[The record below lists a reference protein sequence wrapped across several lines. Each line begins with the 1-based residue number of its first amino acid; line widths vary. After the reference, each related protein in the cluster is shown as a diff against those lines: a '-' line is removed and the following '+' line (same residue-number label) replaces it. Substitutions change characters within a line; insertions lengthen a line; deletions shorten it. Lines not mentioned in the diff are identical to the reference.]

1 MAGTYQ
7 SRVFNFING
16 QTNRVKN
23 SLSQGWRRV
32 KISAQW
38 TGQILLAP
46 LRWLS
51 RFSQD
56 TDRQIPGG
64 KKAQLLSD
72 QSAGAASD
80 SHLSTATAGD
90 LRTASARN
98 ASKAIAG
105 GASKAIEALLA
116 EVAAAGY
123 GLLPAALPLATTD
136 DWSVIDENEWDTAFL
151 DEKSRALTGKSPL
164 ALPSRP
170 VIQGLATLLS
180 NQNLVLID
188 QHNQILDVLSP
199 SQQLHIRQQIG
210 SIIKRSLP
218 PVANQQLPHAQPPS
232 WPAVIPPAVLAPL
245 PARPRTLFQKLG
257 YWSRFYL
264 EYFRVD
270 VGQAAVDS
278 DPIPHHPLMLWSP
291 LHKSLAVIPQ
301 SIDSL
306 APEVESL
313 LPVAPASSSDG
324 KSQSI
329 AVEASNAID
338 ISSTKSQS
346 QVSFQPEWI
355 EAPTETLGYERS
367 LLGQLWQW
375 LDRLM
380 LTIENWI
387 ISIYERFKGAR

>member
-7 SRVFNFING
+7 SRAFNFINS

-23 SLSQGWRRV
+23 SLSYGWRQV
-32 KISAQW
+32 KVSAQW

-46 LRWLS
+46 LRWLN

-64 KKAQLLSD
+64 KKSRLLSD
-72 QSAGAASD
+72 KSAGDDRHLATEEEHIALTHQASQ
-80 SHLSTATAGD
+80 
-90 LRTASARN
+90 
-98 ASKAIAG
+98 AIARD
-105 GASKAIEALLA
+105 ASKAIESLLA
-116 EVAAAGY
+116 EVVAAGY
-123 GLLPAALPLATTD
+123 GLLPAAALPLSTTD

-151 DEKSRALTGKSPL
+151 NESNRALTGNSLP
-164 ALPSRP
+164 ALPPRP

-218 PVANQQLPHAQPPS
+218 PVADQQLPDARPQSLPTLPPRL
-232 WPAVIPPAVLAPL
+232 VLAPL
-245 PARPRTLFQKLG
+245 PARPRNVFQKLG
-257 YWSRFYL
+257 YWSKFYL
-264 EYFRVD
+264 EYWRVD
-270 VGQAAVDS
+270 IGRGAVDS
-278 DPIPHHPLMLWSP
+278 DPVLHHPLVLPSP
-291 LHKSLAVIPQ
+291 LSKSLAVIPT

-306 APEVESL
+306 APEVESFF
-313 LPVAPASSSDG
+313 PASLDNLTNAKGRSM
-324 KSQSI
+324 
-329 AVEASNAID
+329 AVEASVAID
-338 ISSTKSQS
+338 VSSTKSQS

-367 LLGQLWQW
+367 LLRQLWEW

-380 LTIENWI
+380 LKIENWI
-387 ISIYERFKGAR
+387 ISIYERFKGAK